1 MAFGAGA
8 IETGKTAFP
17 GEAPRPLSVFLEG
30 RRRGGYDGPGGWE
43 ALFLRSMGSIMSE
56 SESTGEP
63 AVAWVPL
70 TARERRVLGVLVE
83 KAKTTPENYPL
94 TIAAIVTGCNQKTN
108 RDPITSYDADDVEDI
123 LHSLRKKGAAI
134 LVEAG
139 GRVPR
144 WRHTLYDWLG
154 VNKVELAVVAEL
166 LLRGP
171 QTEGELRAR
180 ASRMEPLPDLA
191 ALQTQLEALAPR
203 DLVVYL
209 SPPGQRRGVV
219 VTHGLYPADELEKIR
234 AAFAQ
239 SATSGGDDEAPSRM
253 SSARAELAAG
263 ASATGWRVEIDGL
276 RTEIEALRGR
286 VETLTN
292 ELNALRAEL
301 GS

>member
-1 MAFGAGA
+1 
-8 IETGKTAFP
+8 
-17 GEAPRPLSVFLEG
+17 
-30 RRRGGYDGPGGWE
+30 
-43 ALFLRSMGSIMSE
+43 MSE
-56 SESTGEP
+56 GESTSEP
-63 AVAWVPL
+63 AVSWVPL

-94 TIAAIVTGCNQKTN
+94 SVAAIVTGCNQKTN
-108 RDPITSYDADDVEDI
+108 RDPITNYDADDVEDI
-123 LHSLRKKGAAI
+123 LHSLRKKGSAI

-144 WRHTLYDWLG
+144 WRHTLYDWLK
-154 VNKVELAVVAEL
+154 VNKVELAIVAEL

-180 ASRMEPLPDLA
+180 ANRMEELPDLA
-191 ALQTQLEALAPR
+191 TLQIQLEALAPR
-203 DLVVYL
+203 GLVVYL

-219 VTHGLYPADELEKIR
+219 VTHGLYPADELERVR

-239 SATSGGDDEAPSRM
+239 AGISGGDDEAPSRM
-253 SSARAELAAG
+253 STARAELAAE
-263 ASATGWRVEIDGL
+263 ATAPGWRDELDGV
-276 RTEIEALRGR
+276 RAEIEALRER